1 MNIDYEY
8 LCDNLG
14 HLSGLQTRVYKNM
27 ELTYS
32 NINIAFDPDLA
43 ELVLDKIWATPYS
56 VSYYDTENFLFFG
69 ALKIPKKDITFVI
82 GPTFRIRANDRQII
96 SILHSMGQPQERLQ
110 EIKTYFDNTPPYPL
124 NSFLQ
129 ILCFLNYALND
140 EKLTVADLIAQQT
153 SYAKIDTELP
163 SDFVIPTSDDINV
176 HNTYRAEQTMLSYIR
191 CGQVAALQMMF
202 AEPPTGQ
209 VGKIAHSEMRQ
220 HKNTFV
226 CAATLVSRAAID
238 GGLSQEIAF
247 SLSDLYIQK
256 AELLDDYNAITL
268 LNMDMWLEFARR
280 VEQIKCHGSKSR
292 FVTDVTRYIQANID
306 QKLTTDQIA
315 QAISLSRTH
324 LCERFKSET
333 GVTLNVFITEQK
345 IEEAKRLL
353 RSTDRSIGDIADYL
367 GFSTQSY
374 FQNVFKKV
382 TGQTP
387 LQFKVD
393 TP

>member
-8 LCDNLG
+8 LCDNFG
-14 HLSGLQTRVYKNM
+14 HLSGLQTRVYQKKEVMYFN
-27 ELTYS
+27 S
-32 NINIAFDPDLA
+32 NAQFEPDLA
-43 ELVLDKIWATPYS
+43 ELVLDRVWQTPHNL
-56 VSYYDTENFLFFG
+56 SYFDTENLLFFG
-69 ALKIPKKDITFVI
+69 ALKIPEKDIAFVI
-82 GPTFRIRANDRQII
+82 GPTFRIRVNDRQII
-96 SILHSMGQPQERLQ
+96 SILHAMGQPQERLP
-110 EIKTYFDNTPPYPL
+110 ELKTYFDNTPPYPL

-140 EKLTVADLIAQQT
+140 EKLTVADLITQQT
-153 SYAKIDTELP
+153 SLAYIDTEL
-163 SDFVIPTSDDINV
+163 STDFTPPTSDDINV

-191 CGQVAALQMMF
+191 SGQVATLQTIF
-202 AEPPTGQ
+202 AGPPTGQ

-226 CAATLVSRAAID
+226 CAATLVSRAAIE
-238 GGLSQEIAF
+238 GGLSQETAF

-268 LNMDMWLEFARR
+268 LNIDMWLEFARR
-280 VEQIKCHGSKSR
+280 VEQLKCHGSKSR
-292 FVTDVTRYIQANID
+292 FVTDVARYVQANID
-306 QKLTTDQIA
+306 QQLTTTQIA
-315 QAISLSRTH
+315 QAMSLSRTH

-333 GVTLNVFITEQK
+333 GVTLNAFITEQK

-353 RSTDRSIGDIADYL
+353 RSTDRSIGDIAEYL

-387 LQFKVD
+387 RQFKED
-393 TP
+393 PI